1 MVSDLLEEKEE
12 FLREA
17 EQLKQRI
24 ADLEKEVIVWKKAS
38 ENNSYKALLS
48 EDKYNKQKE
57 INQELV
63 EENESLKEL
72 LKKLKPYRCKNQHKV
87 ISGTGKT
94 VDCHAV
100 DCYKMYNCKNCGYFK
115 EIKEND

>member
-12 FLREA
+12 LLRQA

-24 ADLEKEVIVWKKAS
+24 ADLEKEIIVWKRAS
-38 ENNSYKALLS
+38 ENNSYRALLL

-115 EIKEND
+115 EIKENA

>member
-12 FLREA
+12 LLREA

-38 ENNSYKALLS
+38 ENNSYRALLA

-63 EENESLKEL
+63 EENESLNQQIKKMKCCGNCAKNGHICIAEEMQGKLCGKNKEKWEL
-72 LKKLKPYRCKNQHKV
+72 RR
-87 ISGTGKT
+87 
-94 VDCHAV
+94 
-100 DCYKMYNCKNCGYFK
+100 
-115 EIKEND
+115 